1 MRVFIS
7 INILQLINYNVPK
20 DVCKQGDLF
29 LLDFEGDFYCFLK
42 ASEVHCKNYV
52 FGTQKGCF
60 YVLIAML
67 LQHNSY
73 AFTFHCYL
81 VDYQHIKAK
90 WRFNT
95 ESPLHYLLT
104 ITCYE
109 KN

>member
-7 INILQLINYNVPK
+7 INILQLTNYNVPK
-20 DVCKQGDLF
+20 DICEQGYLF

-42 ASEVHCKNYV
+42 ASEVHCKSYV

-73 AFTFHCYL
+73 AFTF
-81 VDYQHIKAK
+81 Q
-90 WRFNT
+90 
-95 ESPLHYLLT
+95 LLSH
-104 ITCYE
+104 
-109 KN
+109 

>member
-7 INILQLINYNVPK
+7 INILQLTNYNVPK
-20 DVCKQGDLF
+20 DICEQGDLF

-60 YVLIAML
+60 YVLIVML
-67 LQHNSY
+67 LHSN
-73 AFTFHCYL
+73 CYL
-81 VDYQHIKAK
+81 IDYQYIKAK